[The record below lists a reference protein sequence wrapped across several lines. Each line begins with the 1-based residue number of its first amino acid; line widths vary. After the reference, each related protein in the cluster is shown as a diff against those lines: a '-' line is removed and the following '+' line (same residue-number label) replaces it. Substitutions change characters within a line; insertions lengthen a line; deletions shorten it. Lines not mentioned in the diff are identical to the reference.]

1 MNVTLDI
8 QNDIALITIDDGNK
22 NVINHEVLTELESAW
37 EKAEA
42 DASAVILAGREGS
55 FCAGFDLNVMTG
67 SDRDAGLKLGQRGGR
82 FAHTLFGSAIP
93 TVGLAAG
100 HALTI
105 GAVWMACCDIRI
117 GESGAFKYG
126 LREVALNVP
135 FSAWPLQPLKERLAR
150 QHLVPAIL
158 HSRMY
163 DPEGALE
170 AGFIDQLV
178 PAGAGMD
185 AAMAAAAG
193 LAELPRKAYSVSKRV
208 LRAEPLAIMAAE
220 LHSSASA

>member
-22 NVINHEVLTELESAW
+22 NVINHQVLSELEHAW
-37 EKAEA
+37 EQAEA
-42 DASAVILAGREGS
+42 DASAVVLAGREGS
-55 FCAGFDLNVMTG
+55 FCAGFDINVMTG
-67 SDRDAGLKLGQRGGR
+67 KDRNASVELGHRGGR

-93 TVGLAAG
+93 TVGLATG

-117 GESGAFKYG
+117 GENGTFKYG

-150 QHLVPAIL
+150 QHLIPAVL

-178 PAGAGMD
+178 PAGTGME

-193 LAELPRKAYSVSKRV
+193 LAELPRKAYSISKRQ

-220 LHSSASA
+220 LLSSTGA